1 MLMQSPA
8 ATRCPRAV
16 ARHGPACLQAPL
28 ASLYWSPYDC
38 QRSCLASRLDDTV
51 QVAIADRLGE
61 IRCRFRPFTHA
72 DVLTWPLTELEL
84 SRVRITWPSSYQWAP
99 AAIFTETL
107 KAALAQRGVLQVRP
121 TSQSFPGIVLL
132 ACTVDGQAYKVAL
145 DYSDRPDFIN
155 QEGLR
160 ESSLY
165 IKLQF
170 GTNGYPDPRIIRGGY
185 PPSSRLYYRYYLALR
200 KRFAHERRIDV
211 LGRFGYRF
219 EADLRHKAVETLA
232 AAHDIDF
239 VGHGAR
245 VRYSRFLREAATARL
260 CLDLPGNGP
269 FTFRLPEFLGLGSCL
284 IAPQYPAALP
294 VDLEAGVH
302 YVAVMQDLSDLLEAC
317 RYYLAHDEEREQI
330 ARAGSSY
337 FDRYLHC
344 EQLGSYYLRSILD
357 RLGTRRDLDAT
368 GSSLA

>member
-1 MLMQSPA
+1 M
-8 ATRCPRAV
+8 
-16 ARHGPACLQAPL
+16 
-28 ASLYWSPYDC
+28 
-38 QRSCLASRLDDTV
+38 

-121 TSQSFPGIVLL
+121 TSQSLPGIVLL